1 MRMGSEVPLPTGPG
15 GFNYRNIGTNI
26 DCSASSV
33 DDGRFAVRLTVNDS
47 SIMERRAADSA
58 PTLRSFSTSNEVV
71 LKDGQTAQFT
81 AAADKTTGEV
91 MKVDVTLT
99 VEK

>member
-1 MRMGSEVPLPTGPG
+1 
-15 GFNYRNIGTNI
+15 
-26 DCSASSV
+26 
-33 DDGRFAVRLTVNDS
+33 
-47 SIMERRAADSA
+47 MERRSADSA